1 VKHEVNP
8 ALALARHAFFAA
20 LDAEVLDAVVRRAV
34 LRLYEKGAFI
44 YVEGETVPGIYIVV
58 SGTVRLFRTSE
69 DGREQDLFHASA
81 SESLNDASAF
91 DGKPT
96 IATAQAIGPTMLVLI
111 SRDALAA
118 LMQDHPQIASAVIR
132 EMAARLRD
140 LARLAGD
147 LSLRRVIARM
157 AGILLRLAGTRPV
170 AELPT
175 RNELAAMAGT
185 VREVATRTLRQLE
198 AAGVLRLEGR
208 SVSIVDREQ
217 LERLSG
223 ERWPGT
229 S

>member
-8 ALALARHAFFAA
+8 ARALARHAFFAA
-20 LDAEVLDAVVRRAV
+20 LDADVLDAVVRRAV
-34 LRLYEKGAFI
+34 LRLYEKGALI

-69 DGREQDLFHASA
+69 DGREQDLFHVSA

-96 IATAQAIGPTMLVLI
+96 IATAQAIEPTMLVLI

-118 LMQDHPQIASAVIR
+118 LMRDHHQIATAVIR
-132 EMAARLRD
+132 EMAGRLRD

-147 LSLRRVIARM
+147 LSLRRVISRM
-157 AGILLRLAGTRPV
+157 AGVLLRLADIRAV

-175 RNELAAMAGT
+175 RNELAAMVGT

-198 AAGVLRLEGR
+198 AAGALRLEGR
-208 SVSIVDREQ
+208 SVSILDRGQ

>member
-8 ALALARHAFFAA
+8 AAALARHAFFAA
-20 LDAEVLDAVVRRAV
+20 LDADVLDAVVRRAV

-96 IATAQAIGPTMLVLI
+96 IATAQAIEPTMLVLI
-111 SRDALAA
+111 SGEALTA
-118 LMQDHPQIASAVIR
+118 LMRDHPQIALAVIR

-147 LSLRRVIARM
+147 LSLRRVSSRM
-157 AGILLRLAGTRPV
+157 AGVLLRLAGARSV

-175 RNELAAMAGT
+175 RNELAAMVGT

-198 AAGVLRLEGR
+198 VGGVLRLEGR
-208 SVSIVDREQ
+208 SVSILDRGA

-223 ERWPGT
+223 EHWPGT

>member
-1 VKHEVNP
+1 MKHEVNP
-8 ALALARHAFFAA
+8 GLALARHAFFAA
-20 LDAEVLDAVVRRAV
+20 LDADVLDAVVRRAV
-34 LRLYEKGAFI
+34 LRLYEKGAYI
-44 YVEGETVPGIYIVV
+44 YVEGETAPGIYIVV

-96 IATAQAIGPTMLVLI
+96 IATAQAIEPTMLVLI
-111 SRDALAA
+111 SREALTA
-118 LMQDHPQIASAVIR
+118 LMRDHPQIASAVIR

-147 LSLRRVIARM
+147 LSLRRVISRM
-157 AGILLRLAGTRPV
+157 AGVLLRLAGARSV

-175 RNELAAMAGT
+175 RNELAAMVGT

-208 SVSIVDREQ
+208 SVSVLDRRE

>member
-1 VKHEVNP
+1 MKHEVNP
-8 ALALARHAFFAA
+8 ATALARHPFFAA
-20 LDAEVLDAVVRRAV
+20 LDADVLDVVVRRAI

-44 YVEGETVPGIYIVV
+44 YVEGESVPGLYIVM

-69 DGREQDLFHASA
+69 DGREQDLFHTSA

-96 IATAQAIGPTMLVLI
+96 IATAQAVEPTLILLI
-111 SRDALAA
+111 SAESLAA
-118 LMQDHPQIASAVIR
+118 LMRDYHQIAAAVVRVI
-132 EMAARLRD
+132 AGRLRD

-147 LSLRRVIARM
+147 LSLRRVISRM
-157 AGILLRLAGTRPV
+157 AGALLRLAGSRAV
-170 AELPT
+170 VDLPT
-175 RNELAAMAGT
+175 RNELAAMVGT

-198 AAGVLRLEGR
+198 EAGAIRLEGR
-208 SVSIVDREQ
+208 TVSILDRAE

>member
-1 VKHEVNP
+1 MTHEVDP

-20 LDAEVLDAVVRRAV
+20 LDADVLDAVVRRAV
-34 LRLYEKGAFI
+34 LRLYEKGAYV
-44 YVEGETVPGIYIVV
+44 YVEGETAPGIYIVV

-96 IATAQAIGPTMLVLI
+96 IATAQAIEPTMLVLI
-111 SRDALAA
+111 GREALTA
-118 LMQDHPQIASAVIR
+118 LMRDHPQIASAVIR

-147 LSLRRVIARM
+147 LSLRRVISRL
-157 AGILLRLAGTRPV
+157 AGVLLRLAGARSV

-175 RNELAAMAGT
+175 RNELAAMVGT

-208 SVSIVDREQ
+208 SVSILDRRE